1 MKKNGFSNSKSTVL
15 FVVLL
20 ILGVLTETGIFYFL
34 GGERALKMF
43 WPYIPIS
50 IVLFSLAYWG
60 LYNKMCK

>member
-1 MKKNGFSNSKSTVL
+1 MKKDGFSNSKPIVL

-20 ILGVLTETGIFYFL
+20 ILGVLTETSIFYFL
-34 GGERALKMF
+34 GGERELKMF

-50 IVLFSLAYWG
+50 MVLFSAAYWG